1 MGRILIWT
9 APQVPIGEMVADVL
23 RDKGLP
29 VTTVP
34 TNTGDMYPTPFL
46 EVWLEDEELL
56 QDEEV
61 QRTIQDAIEAHPIS
75 EAEAEAIEEMPFVD
89 EPEKPLV
96 TIPKNT
102 MPIVVAG
109 IILVVAL
116 LVYVVWRSTRSY

>member
-61 QRTIQDAIEAHPIS
+61 QRAIQDAIEAHPIS
-75 EAEAEAIEEMPFVD
+75 ESEAEAIEEMPFVD

-116 LVYVVWRSTRSY
+116 LVYVVWRSTSSY